1 MFKKIWLYEEVINII
16 KRNKKM
22 FKLMKDSREMY
33 LKIKNK

>member
-1 MFKKIWLYEEVINII
+1 MKEVINII

-33 LKIKNK
+33 LKNKKINETNGI